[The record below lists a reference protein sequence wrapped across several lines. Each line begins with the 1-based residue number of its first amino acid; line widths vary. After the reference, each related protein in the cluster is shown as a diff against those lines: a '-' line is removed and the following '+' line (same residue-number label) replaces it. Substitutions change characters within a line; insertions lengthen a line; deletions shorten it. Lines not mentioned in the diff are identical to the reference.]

1 MKPVKI
7 TVKNL
12 CKFYQTE
19 GNQTYTALKGVET
32 QIYEGE
38 FVSVIGPS
46 GCGKTTFLS
55 TVAGLLEPTDG
66 EILVDGEKVTGP
78 GRDRGVVF
86 QQDAIFPWRKVVENV
101 EYGLELQKVPKEERR
116 ETAMRQLEMVGLQN
130 YANFYPKE
138 LSGGMKKKV
147 AIAMV
152 LANNPE
158 VLLMDEPF
166 GALDYVT
173 KVTLQKELL
182 NIWQKKRKTTVF
194 ITHDIEEALFMADRV
209 LVFTKG
215 ALAKIYNVPF
225 ERPRNDE
232 IRSSTE
238 FQNIKKQLWN
248 YFYAN

>member
-215 ALAKIYNVPF
+215 ALAEIYNVPF

>member
-19 GNQTYTALKGVET
+19 SNQTYTALKGVET

-66 EILVDGEKVTGP
+66 EILIDGEKITGP

-101 EYGLELQKVPKEERR
+101 EYGLELQKIPKKERR
-116 ETAMRQLEMVGLQN
+116 ETAMHQLEMVGLQD

-182 NIWQKKRKTTVF
+182 NIWQKERKTTVF

-215 ALAKIYNVPF
+215 ALAEIYNVPF
-225 ERPRNDE
+225 GRPRSDE
-232 IRSSTE
+232 IRSSAE
-238 FQNIKKQLWN
+238 FQNVKNQLWN
-248 YFYAN
+248 YFYEN